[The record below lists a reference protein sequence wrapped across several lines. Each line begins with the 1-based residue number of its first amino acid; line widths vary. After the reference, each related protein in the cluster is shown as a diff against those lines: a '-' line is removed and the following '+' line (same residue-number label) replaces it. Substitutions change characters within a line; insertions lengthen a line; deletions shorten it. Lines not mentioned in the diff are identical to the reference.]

1 MAAETSLAASVATC
15 HSRAAVRFPAASISF
30 SASAAVTF
38 NGARF
43 DDDEDEDEEEEE
55 EKEEDEDALDAVESN
70 DDDDDDDA
78 TPDPKEG
85 KEAAEDLLTAKL
97 VRCMRSWPAF
107 SAVGGA

>member
-55 EKEEDEDALDAVESN
+55 DALDAVESN